1 MTSCT
6 YHAKAKANA
15 LSKYSRVS
23 VLVSVVSVRDTA
35 NMEKVEKEDITHQDR
50 TPQEE
55 LIYLI
60 RLQGVL
66 LGCTHPHQDKCP
78 QDSTLPVSTRRQC
91 LEHILLDPIHRH
103 LIHPLDLLQDQDTHQ
118 IQVKMFLTSCM
129 LDLV

>member
-91 LEHILLDPIHRH
+91 LEHSSWILSTGTLS
-103 LIHPLDLLQDQDTHQ
+103 THWTCSRTR
-118 IQVKMFLTSCM
+118 IPTKSR
-129 LDLV
+129 